1 MTGKKAAS
9 GGARRGAGR
18 KPVPLDKRRGS
29 RTITLSPDLLAVARR
44 LGDGNV
50 SAGVAVAL
58 SHFAAGPVPREV
70 QIWRR
75 VADGAHFVVLWQG
88 GLLGATGPL
97 SLAAAQAIRRGETP
111 LPEQWDAALADAL
124 DAGWDAGEYEQV
136 EGGTA

>member
-29 RTITLSPDLLAVARR
+29 RTITLSPDLLSVARR

-58 SHFAAGPVPREV
+58 AHFAADAAPREV
-70 QIWRR
+70 QVWR
-75 VADGAHFVVLWQG
+75 
-88 GLLGATGPL
+88 
-97 SLAAAQAIRRGETP
+97 
-111 LPEQWDAALADAL
+111 
-124 DAGWDAGEYEQV
+124 
-136 EGGTA
+136 